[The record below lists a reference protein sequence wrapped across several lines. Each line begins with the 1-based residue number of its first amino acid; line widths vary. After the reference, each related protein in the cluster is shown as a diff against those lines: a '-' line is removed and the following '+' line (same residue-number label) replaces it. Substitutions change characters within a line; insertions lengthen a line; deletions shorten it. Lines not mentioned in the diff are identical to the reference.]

1 MSISMHNKG
10 IGVVLAHRYDN
21 LGVCLSIIVICN
33 IMHFDNLDWQF
44 GKGLF
49 DSENVF
55 STFFSGLNKWLDI
68 PVVLGFG

>member
-1 MSISMHNKG
+1 
-10 IGVVLAHRYDN
+10 
-21 LGVCLSIIVICN
+21 
-33 IMHFDNLDWQF
+33 MHFDNLDWQF